1 MKNTEE
7 LIRTD
12 NLAHSHTA
20 YNVLK
25 AGFIIAPLV
34 AGIDK
39 FFNYLTEWTKYLAP
53 LFNELINLSPE
64 SFMRGV
70 GVIEIVAAI
79 GVLLK
84 PRIFAYVV
92 SAWLAGIVVNLLILG
107 QYWDIALRDVGLAIG
122 AFALGQ
128 LASQFETGHVDER
141 RRTEIGGHRTIKG
154 SV

>member
-1 MKNTEE
+1 MKNTEV
-7 LIRTD
+7 IRMD

-39 FFNYLTEWTKYLAP
+39 FFHYLTDWTKYLAP
-53 LFNELINLSPE
+53 PFYELMNLSPE
-64 SFMRGV
+64 TFMRGV
-70 GVIEIVAAI
+70 GVIEVIAAI

-92 SAWLAGIVVNLLILG
+92 SAWLIGIGVNLLVLG

-128 LASQFETGHVDER
+128 LAHQFESGHVEER
-141 RRTEIGGHRTIKG
+141 RRTEIGGHRTIRG
-154 SV
+154 M

>member
-1 MKNTEE
+1 MKNTEV
-7 LIRTD
+7 IRTD

-39 FFNYLTEWTKYLAP
+39 FFNYLTDWTKYLAP
-53 LFNELINLSPE
+53 PFYELINLSPE
-64 SFMRGV
+64 TFMRGV
-70 GVIEIVAAI
+70 GVIEVVAAI

-128 LASQFETGHVDER
+128 LASQFESGHVEER
-141 RRTEIGGHRTIKG
+141 RRTEIGGHRTIRG

>member
-1 MKNTEE
+1 MKDTEV
-7 LIRTD
+7 IRTD
-12 NLAHSHTA
+12 NLAHSHAA

-25 AGFIIAPLV
+25 TGFIVAPLV

-39 FFNYLTEWTKYLAP
+39 FFNYLTDWTLYLAP
-53 LFNELINLSPE
+53 PFYELINVSPE
-64 SFMRGV
+64 TFMRGV
-70 GVIEIVAAI
+70 GVIEVIAAI
-79 GVLLK
+79 GVALK

-92 SAWLAGIVVNLLILG
+92 CAWLAGIVVNLLILG

-128 LASQFETGHVDER
+128 LANQFESGHVEEG
-141 RRTEIGGHRTIKG
+141 RRTEIRSHRTIRG